1 MIEKLRAQE
10 LIQLLNTYY
19 ENDVR
24 DQSIIEIL
32 STEIVKKAAEY
43 DLETL
48 GKSLFKLTLLNHR
61 SKVLAKY
68 IFKEFES
75 RYHSEMKIYK
85 EEDVFLLPT
94 EDKVQAVMGMNF
106 KQIHLQECLLMML
119 WSINRQLEENLPNE
133 VNMNSLLELIPLKIE
148 SGDPLAMELALNINS
163 ALKNFDFFPKITY
176 PVFNSASF
184 PMGRLD

>member
-75 RYHSEMKIYK
+75 RYHSEMKMYK
-85 EEDVFLLPT
+85 E
-94 EDKVQAVMGMNF
+94 
-106 KQIHLQECLLMML
+106 
-119 WSINRQLEENLPNE
+119 
-133 VNMNSLLELIPLKIE
+133 
-148 SGDPLAMELALNINS
+148 
-163 ALKNFDFFPKITY
+163 
-176 PVFNSASF
+176 
-184 PMGRLD
+184 